1 MLAALQE
8 PPLVLLHA
16 NRLPASGSGSLSA
29 VACWPLLQ
37 EASDNT
43 ENQPTYARPDLAVLV
58 DECHLQGSMSSTDTN
73 TNVLS
78 WPGASHR
85 SPCPWSQPPGLLHA
99 DKQNTNTKKQCST
112 NEVLGPTSNS
122 RAAPAQECRMHVAY
136 IEQMGALLL
145 NLLLRHLLRFRWILH
160 TKEIGKTCNA
170 TLCQCALGS
179 GGGWLSFGFSTT
191 GGQTHMLYMLKPIN
205 P

>member
-1 MLAALQE
+1 MVQRSRLAWLVWLVWMHSAITCIVFNDDRRSCMSWTKQTTNRKNTDQPKSLDVLAALQE

-43 ENQPTYARPDLAVLV
+43 ENQPTYARPVLAVLV
-58 DECHLQGSMSSTDTN
+58 DECHVQGSMSSTDTN
-73 TNVLS
+73 TNVLR

-85 SPCPWSQPPGLLHA
+85 SPSPWSQPPGLLHA

-136 IEQMGALLL
+136 IEQL
-145 NLLLRHLLRFRWILH
+145 N
-160 TKEIGKTCNA
+160 GC
-170 TLCQCALGS
+170 S
-179 GGGWLSFGFSTT
+179 PS
-191 GGQTHMLYMLKPIN
+191 
-205 P
+205 